1 MLDTVDLDSYYPGY
15 DEYCEPKV
23 EIEDDDSYIDYLID
37 EDRLEA
43 VFIFWEMITNDQK
56 QS

>member
-1 MLDTVDLDSYYPGY
+1 MLDTIDLDSYYPGY

-37 EDRLEA
+37 EDRLEEESDLY
-43 VFIFWEMITNDQK
+43 VY
-56 QS
+56 